1 MISTGGGRA
10 APITKKLT
18 MRQVK
23 CVQDLQTL
31 LEGKQDLI
39 CRYHTHELE
48 AHQIGSI
55 LLQQINAPRQ
65 TVWSIVKRFERPQ
78 AYKRFLQSCNIVEG
92 DGGVGSIREVHLVSG
107 LPATSSIERLE
118 ILDEDQHIFSF
129 RVLGGRHRLQNY
141 WSVTSLHEYE
151 VSGRPGTLV
160 LESYVVDVPDGNTRD
175 ETHMF
180 TDTVVRCNLKSL
192 AQVAEQLA
200 LQEDTNRLSM
210 SGGGL
215 ETDCNR
221 RVET

>member
-1 MISTGGGRA
+1 MKR
-10 APITKKLT
+10 
-18 MRQVK
+18 VK
-23 CVQDLQTL
+23 YVQDLQTL

-39 CRYHTHELE
+39 CRYHTHELG

-55 LLQQINAPRQ
+55 LLQQINAPRH
-65 TVWSIVKRFERPQ
+65 TVWSIVKRFDRPQ
-78 AYKRFLQSCNIVEG
+78 AYKRFLHTCRIIGG
-92 DGGVGSIREVHLVSG
+92 DGGAVGSIREVLLVSG

-118 ILDEDQHIFSF
+118 FIDEQQYICSF
-129 RVLGGRHRLQNY
+129 RVLGGSHRLQNY

-160 LESYVVDVPDGNTRD
+160 LESYVVDVPDGNTRE

-210 SGGGL
+210 SGGGS

-221 RVET
+221 RVEK